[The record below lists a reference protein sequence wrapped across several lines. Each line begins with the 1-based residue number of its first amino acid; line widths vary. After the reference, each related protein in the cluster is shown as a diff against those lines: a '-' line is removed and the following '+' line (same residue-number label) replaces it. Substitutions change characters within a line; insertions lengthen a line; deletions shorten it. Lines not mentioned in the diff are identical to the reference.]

1 MKPLPLKIKEYKNE
15 EEAREN
21 GEGVDSFAGGMNG
34 WMIIWEKWIW
44 GAQQKTCL
52 VPSGRRSSV
61 EADADPEGK
70 ETKKKDLGG
79 GKKING

>member
-1 MKPLPLKIKEYKNE
+1 
-15 EEAREN
+15 
-21 GEGVDSFAGGMNG
+21 
-34 WMIIWEKWIW
+34 MIIWEKWIW

-79 GKKING
+79 GEENKRIKYAPSNTNKYSTVVKYDGK